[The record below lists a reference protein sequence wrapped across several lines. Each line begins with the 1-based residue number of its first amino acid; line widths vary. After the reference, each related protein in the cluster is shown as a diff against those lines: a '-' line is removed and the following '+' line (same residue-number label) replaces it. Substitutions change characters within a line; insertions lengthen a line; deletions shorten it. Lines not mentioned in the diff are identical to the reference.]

1 MKTNSPLT
9 VKKAK
14 ELTDAM
20 NAYRAAEEAAIVKL
34 LPSGINMQVLTF
46 GASTVAYSNT
56 QRRMIKS
63 NPLKRRIVVDQT
75 VGYPFAH
82 M

>member
-9 VKKAK
+9 VEKAK

-20 NAYRAAEEAAIVKL
+20 NAYRAAEEAAIVKR
-34 LPSGINMQVLTF
+34 LPIGIKMQVLTF
-46 GASTVAYSNT
+46 GASTVACSNT
-56 QRRMIKS
+56 QKGMIKP
-63 NPLKRRIVVDQT
+63 NQLERRIIVDQQ
-75 VGYPFAH
+75 VGYAFSH